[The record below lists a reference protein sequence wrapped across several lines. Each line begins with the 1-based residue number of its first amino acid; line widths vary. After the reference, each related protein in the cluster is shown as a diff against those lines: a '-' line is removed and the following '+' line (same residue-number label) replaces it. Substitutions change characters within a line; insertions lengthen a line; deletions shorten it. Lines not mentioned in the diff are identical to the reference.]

1 MKYNIRV
8 ILESKEDVIRN
19 IEINSNC
26 LLSELH
32 YYLIECFDLNK
43 NELASFYTTNNELEI
58 IDEIPLISFED
69 RGSNMQNTKL
79 EVVLDE
85 HSNNLIYVYDY
96 MKMWRF
102 LIELKSKE
110 EDFDFKKCLSKIGK
124 MPKEAPEINFSLE
137 NQNDDEDGI
146 EDEYY

>member
-19 IEINSNC
+19 IEINSDC

-85 HSNNLIYVYDY
+85 HNNNLIYVYDY

-110 EDFDFKKCLSKIGK
+110 EDFDFKKCISKIGK

-137 NQNDDEDGI
+137 NQNEDEEGI

>member
-85 HSNNLIYVYDY
+85 HNNNLIYVYDY

>member
-8 ILESKEDVIRN
+8 ILESKENVIRD
-19 IEINSNC
+19 IEINSDC

-58 IDEIPLISFED
+58 IDEIPLVSFED
-69 RGSNMQNTKL
+69 IGPNMENTKL
-79 EVVLDE
+79 EIVLDE
-85 HSNNLIYVYDY
+85 HNNNLIYVHDY

-102 LIELKSKE
+102 LIELKSKDV
-110 EDFDFKKCLSKIGK
+110 DFNIKKCVSKIGK
-124 MPKEAPEINFSLE
+124 MPKEAPEINFYQE
-137 NQNDDEDGI
+137 NKNEDEDGI
-146 EDEYY
+146 EEEYY

>member
-8 ILESKEDVIRN
+8 ILESKEDVIRD
-19 IEINSNC
+19 IEINSDC

-58 IDEIPLISFED
+58 IDEIPLVSFED
-69 RGSNMQNTKL
+69 RSTNMENTKL
-79 EVVLDE
+79 EIVLDE
-85 HSNNLIYVYDY
+85 HNNNLIYVHDY

-102 LIELKSKE
+102 LIELKSKDV
-110 EDFDFKKCLSKIGK
+110 DFNIKKCVSKIGK
-124 MPKEAPEINFSLE
+124 MPKEAPEINFYQE
-137 NQNDDEDGI
+137 NKNEDEDGI
-146 EDEYY
+146 EEEYY

>member
-8 ILESKEDVIRN
+8 ILESKEDVIRD
-19 IEINSNC
+19 IEINSDC

-58 IDEIPLISFED
+58 IDEIPLVSFED
-69 RGSNMQNTKL
+69 LGPNMENTKL
-79 EVVLDE
+79 EIVLDE
-85 HSNNLIYVYDY
+85 HNNNLIYVHDY

-102 LIELKSKE
+102 LIELKSKDV
-110 EDFDFKKCLSKIGK
+110 DFNIKKCVSKIGK
-124 MPKEAPEINFSLE
+124 MPKEAPEINFYEE
-137 NQNDDEDGI
+137 NKNEDEDGI
-146 EDEYY
+146 EEEYY

>member
-8 ILESKEDVIRN
+8 ILESKEDVIRD

-32 YYLIECFDLNK
+32 FYLIECFNLNK
-43 NELASFYTTNNELEI
+43 NELASFYTTNDELEI
-58 IDEIPLISFED
+58 VNEIPLVSFEE
-69 RGSNMQNTKL
+69 RSSNMENTNL

-85 HSNNLIYVYDY
+85 HNNNLIYVYDY

-102 LIELKSKE
+102 LLELKSTE
-110 EDFDFKKCLSKIGK
+110 ENFNVKKCISKIGE
-124 MPKEAPEINFSLE
+124 MPKEAPEINFSKE
-137 NQNDDEDGI
+137 YQN
-146 EDEYY
+146 EDEEGTEHEYY

>member
-19 IEINSNC
+19 IEINSDC

-58 IDEIPLISFED
+58 NDEIPLISFED

-137 NQNDDEDGI
+137 NQNEDEEGI

>member
-19 IEINSNC
+19 IEINSDC

-43 NELASFYTTNNELEI
+43 NELASFYTTNNELET

-69 RGSNMQNTKL
+69 RSSNMQNTKL

-85 HSNNLIYVYDY
+85 HNNNLIYVYDY

>member
-19 IEINSNC
+19 IEINSDC

-58 IDEIPLISFED
+58 NDEIPLISFED

-85 HSNNLIYVYDY
+85 HNNNLIYVYDY

-137 NQNDDEDGI
+137 NQNDYEEGI

>member
-1 MKYNIRV
+1 
-8 ILESKEDVIRN
+8 
-19 IEINSNC
+19 
-26 LLSELH
+26 
-32 YYLIECFDLNK
+32 
-43 NELASFYTTNNELEI
+43 
-58 IDEIPLISFED
+58 
-69 RGSNMQNTKL
+69 MQNTKL

-85 HSNNLIYVYDY
+85 HNNNLIYVYDY

-137 NQNDDEDGI
+137 NQNNDEEGI

>member
-8 ILESKEDVIRN
+8 ILESKEDVIRD
-19 IEINSNC
+19 IEINSDC

-58 IDEIPLISFED
+58 IDEIPLVSFED
-69 RGSNMQNTKL
+69 RGSNMENTKL
-79 EVVLDE
+79 EIVLDE
-85 HSNNLIYVYDY
+85 HNNNLIYVHDY

-102 LIELKSKE
+102 LIELKSKDV
-110 EDFDFKKCLSKIGK
+110 DFNIKKCVSKIGK
-124 MPKEAPEINFSLE
+124 MPKEAPEINFYQE
-137 NQNDDEDGI
+137 NKNEDEDGI
-146 EDEYY
+146 EEEYY

>member
-19 IEINSNC
+19 IEINSDC
-26 LLSELH
+26 LLSEMH

-85 HSNNLIYVYDY
+85 HNNNLIYVYDY

-110 EDFDFKKCLSKIGK
+110 EDFDFKKCISKIGK

-137 NQNDDEDGI
+137 NQNDDEEEI
-146 EDEYY
+146 EDGYY

>member
-19 IEINSNC
+19 IEINSDC

-43 NELASFYTTNNELEI
+43 NELASFYTTNNKLEI

-69 RGSNMQNTKL
+69 RSSNMQNTKL

-85 HSNNLIYVYDY
+85 HNNNLIYVYDY

-137 NQNDDEDGI
+137 NQNNDEEGI

>member
-8 ILESKEDVIRN
+8 ILESKENVIRN
-19 IEINSNC
+19 IEINSDC

-69 RGSNMQNTKL
+69 RSSNMQNTKL

-85 HSNNLIYVYDY
+85 HNNNLIYVYDY

-137 NQNDDEDGI
+137 NQNNDEDGI

>member
-8 ILESKEDVIRN
+8 ILESKEDVIRD
-19 IEINSNC
+19 IEINSDC

-58 IDEIPLISFED
+58 IDEIPLVSFED
-69 RGSNMQNTKL
+69 KSPNMENTKL
-79 EVVLDE
+79 EIVLDE
-85 HSNNLIYVYDY
+85 HNNNLIYVHDY

-102 LIELKSKE
+102 LIELKSKDV
-110 EDFDFKKCLSKIGK
+110 DFNIKKCVSKIGK
-124 MPKEAPEINFSLE
+124 MPKEAPEINFYQE
-137 NQNDDEDGI
+137 NKNEDEDGI
-146 EDEYY
+146 EEEYY

>member
-19 IEINSNC
+19 IEINSDC

-69 RGSNMQNTKL
+69 RSSNMQNTKL

-85 HSNNLIYVYDY
+85 HNNNLIYVYDY

-137 NQNDDEDGI
+137 NQNNDEDGI

>member
-8 ILESKEDVIRN
+8 ILESKEDVIRD
-19 IEINSNC
+19 IEINSDC

-58 IDEIPLISFED
+58 IDEIPLVSFED
-69 RGSNMQNTKL
+69 RGPNMENTKL
-79 EVVLDE
+79 EIVLDE
-85 HSNNLIYVYDY
+85 HNNNLIYVHDY

-102 LIELKSKE
+102 LIELKSKDV
-110 EDFDFKKCLSKIGK
+110 DFNIKKCVSKIGK
-124 MPKEAPEINFSLE
+124 MPKEAPEINFYQE
-137 NQNDDEDGI
+137 NKNEDEDGI
-146 EDEYY
+146 EEEYY

>member
-8 ILESKEDVIRN
+8 ILESKENVIRD
-19 IEINSNC
+19 IEINSDC

-58 IDEIPLISFED
+58 IDEIPLVSFED
-69 RGSNMQNTKL
+69 RGPNMENTKL
-79 EVVLDE
+79 EIVLDE
-85 HSNNLIYVYDY
+85 HNNNLIYVHDY

-102 LIELKSKE
+102 LIELKSKDV
-110 EDFDFKKCLSKIGK
+110 DFNIKKCVSKIGK
-124 MPKEAPEINFSLE
+124 MPKEAPKINFYQE
-137 NQNDDEDGI
+137 NKNEDEDGI
-146 EDEYY
+146 EKEYY

>member
-19 IEINSNC
+19 IEINSDC

>member
-19 IEINSNC
+19 IEINSDC

-58 IDEIPLISFED
+58 NDEIPLISFED

-85 HSNNLIYVYDY
+85 HNNNLIYVYDY